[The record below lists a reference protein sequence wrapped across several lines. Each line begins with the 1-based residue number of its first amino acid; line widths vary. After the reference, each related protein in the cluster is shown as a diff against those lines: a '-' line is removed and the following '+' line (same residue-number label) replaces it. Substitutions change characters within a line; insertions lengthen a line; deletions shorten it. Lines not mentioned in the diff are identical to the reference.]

1 MQSFLKRQ
9 SVVTEKE
16 KHSFNTLCKNYMT
29 EESDG
34 SDGELILHK
43 HAWRSESKVIKLI
56 IV

>member
-1 MQSFLKRQ
+1 M
-9 SVVTEKE
+9 VTEKE